1 MSSSHPE
8 PPRLPV
14 VVLISGVGTNLLA
27 IVEATRHGLPLEI
40 RAVLSDRPAAAG
52 LERAR
57 ALGIPTAALPP
68 EDCPDREAHDAA
80 LAALI
85 EGYAPRLVLLA
96 GYLRILSPAFVAQFA
111 GRLVNIHPSLLPQFR
126 GLHTHERALAAGV
139 SEHGATVHFV
149 VDELDGGPRIAQ
161 VRVRVLPGDSKSSL
175 AARVLAREHVLYPA
189 VLRWFASGRLEWRDD
204 AAWLDGRRLAEPVQL
219 EGTDAAH

>member
-1 MSSSHPE
+1 MSSSLPE
-8 PPRLPV
+8 PLRLPV
-14 VVLISGVGTNLLA
+14 VVLISGAGTNLVA
-27 IVEATRHGLPLEI
+27 IAEATRRGLPLAI
-40 RAVLSDRPAAAG
+40 RAVLSDRPAAVG

-57 ALGIPTAALPP
+57 VLGIPAAALASQ
-68 EDCPDREAHDAA
+68 DYPDREAYDAA
-80 LAALI
+80 LAARI

-96 GYLRILSPAFVAQFA
+96 GYLRILSPAFVARFA

-139 SEHGATVHFV
+139 AEHGATVHFV

-161 VRVRVLPGDSKSSL
+161 VRVPVVPGDNERSL

-189 VLRWFASGRLEWRDD
+189 VLGWFASGRLEWRDG

-219 EGTDAAH
+219 RDDDAAH

>member
-8 PPRLPV
+8 PRRLPV
-14 VVLISGVGTNLLA
+14 VVLISGAGTNLLA